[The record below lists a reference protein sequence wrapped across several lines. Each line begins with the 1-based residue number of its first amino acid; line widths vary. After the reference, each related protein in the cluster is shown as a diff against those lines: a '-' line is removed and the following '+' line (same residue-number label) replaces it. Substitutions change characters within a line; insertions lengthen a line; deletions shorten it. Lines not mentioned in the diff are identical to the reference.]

1 MATRTASPRRSA
13 LDATLAL
20 ATAALLAACS
30 SSRNTLTVAGT
41 VEIREVRLS
50 PLASGRLERLLK
62 DEGDSVSSG
71 DTVAVL
77 YQPGLEATIRQRR
90 ALAQAAGAR
99 TAEIRA
105 AVADSERAA
114 NDLARTR
121 VLRSQGIASPQELD
135 RLQTTAAAADA
146 RLQSVRAAVRES
158 EAAQAAVEVTEAI
171 RDELVLISPA
181 DGIVLTRFAER
192 GEMINAGVPVVSI
205 GLVRAPWIRA
215 YVGERFVARLKT
227 GMAVKVHVDGYSHS
241 PFEGHITEIAP
252 SAEFTP
258 RAALTERERADL
270 VFGIKVAIDHNG
282 GRLKAGMPVQIEIP
296 LLP

>member
-1 MATRTASPRRSA
+1 LATRTASPHHSA

-30 SSRNTLTVAGT
+30 SPRNTLTVAGT

-62 DEGDSVSSG
+62 DEGDSVRAG

-77 YQPGLEATIRQRR
+77 EQPGLEAMIRERR
-90 ALAQAAGAR
+90 ALAEAASAR

-114 NDLARTR
+114 NDLARVR
-121 VLRSQGIASPQELD
+121 VLRAQGINSPQDLD
-135 RLQTTAAAADA
+135 RAQTSASAAGA

-158 EAAQAAVEVTEAI
+158 QAARAAVQVTEAI
-171 RDELVLISPA
+171 RDQLVLIAPA

-192 GEMINAGVPVVSI
+192 GEMIAVGVPVVSI

-215 YVGERFVARLKT
+215 YVGERFVARLKV
-227 GMAVKVHVDGYSHS
+227 GLAVKIQVDGYSQAFS
-241 PFEGHITEIAP
+241 GHVTEIAP
-252 SAEFTP
+252 RAEFTP

-270 VFGIKVAIDHNG
+270 VFGIKVAIDDNE
-282 GRLKAGMPVQIEIP
+282 GRLKAGLPVRVEIP